1 MDRRTPRVEGRRSGA
16 RAIDKNTSLRYEW
29 PELMISQR
37 DGYHHEAH
45 SYSTVTKGPDV
56 KYCKRISEHVEPENR
71 PRGKGTGWI
80 TLHFVVSRY
89 VRPEVKSL
97 DLAKECV

>member
-45 SYSTVTKGPDV
+45 SS
-56 KYCKRISEHVEPENR
+56 
-71 PRGKGTGWI
+71 
-80 TLHFVVSRY
+80 
-89 VRPEVKSL
+89 KSIEQSGEFES
-97 DLAKECV
+97 AKQGLGGGLPGAE

>member
-45 SYSTVTKGPDV
+45 SYIPTMYIP
-56 KYCKRISEHVEPENR
+56 
-71 PRGKGTGWI
+71 
-80 TLHFVVSRY
+80 L
-89 VRPEVKSL
+89 
-97 DLAKECV
+97 

>member
-45 SYSTVTKGPDV
+45 SYMYVVGSSNVLKP
-56 KYCKRISEHVEPENR
+56 
-71 PRGKGTGWI
+71 I
-80 TLHFVVSRY
+80 TALRSACPNHNLFPLFFVL
-89 VRPEVKSL
+89 PT
-97 DLAKECV
+97 DPT

>member
-45 SYSTVTKGPDV
+45 SST
-56 KYCKRISEHVEPENR
+56 
-71 PRGKGTGWI
+71 
-80 TLHFVVSRY
+80 
-89 VRPEVKSL
+89 
-97 DLAKECV
+97 